1 MGYVTTAREWLWSD
15 PLRARVER
23 YGRGLYADAGRRLGW
38 EPKKDEDDETR
49 LLRGSVLSFLA
60 LTAQDPAVRAEA
72 KKRGL
77 AYVKDGVVHAEAV
90 DPNVAGTALAVV
102 GEEADRA
109 TWDGLRAL
117 LGKTQDE
124 AVRGRLVRALAVA
137 RDSALAA
144 AAREMMLDPSL
155 RDTEVL
161 VPLYRQL
168 DRPDTREEAWSWM
181 KEHYDALLAR
191 MPRHHAGVQLVG
203 AGDSFCDS
211 DHAKD
216 VEAFFRP
223 KIEAI
228 EGGPRALAEVLEEV
242 QLCAARRT
250 ASEASA
256 RDFFR
261 AQ

>member
-1 MGYVTTAREWLWSD
+1 VLFFLATTAE
-15 PLRARVER
+15 
-23 YGRGLYADAGRRLGW
+23 
-38 EPKKDEDDETR
+38 
-49 LLRGSVLSFLA
+49 
-60 LTAQDPAVRAEA
+60 DPAVRAEA

-77 AYVKDGVVHAEAV
+77 AYVKDGAIHPDAV
-90 DPNVAGTALAVV
+90 DPNLAGTALVVV

-109 TWDGLRAL
+109 TWDALRAL

-124 AVRGRLVRALAVA
+124 TVRGRLVRALSVA
-137 RDSALAA
+137 RDPGLGA
-144 AAREMMLDPSL
+144 AAREMVLDPSL

-161 VPLYRQL
+161 VPLYAQV
-168 DRPDTREEAWSWM
+168 DRPETRDAAWAWM
-181 KEHYDALLAR
+181 KEHYDAILAR

-203 AGDSFCDS
+203 AGGRFCDS

-216 VEAFFRP
+216 VEAFFAP
-223 KIEAI
+223 KIEGI
-228 EGGPRALAEVLEEV
+228 EGGPRALAETLEDV

-261 AQ
+261 SR